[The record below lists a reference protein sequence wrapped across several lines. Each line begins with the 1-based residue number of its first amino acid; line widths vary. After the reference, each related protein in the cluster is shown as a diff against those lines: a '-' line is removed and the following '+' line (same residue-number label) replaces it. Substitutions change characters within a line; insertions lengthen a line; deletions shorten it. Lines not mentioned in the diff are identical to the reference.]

1 MYRSKIMQLNKL
13 TQEEIHKLATPIWS
27 SLILASNGMDYPKF
41 SNNFSTE
48 MLKLATRENINDQW
62 ENSPVLTSLSAEP
75 EFMGC
80 LKNKDRVRVLWKQ
93 KSSVTDDELL
103 GHLELIIEDG
113 EVKIDGAQIV

>member
-1 MYRSKIMQLNKL
+1 MRLNEL
-13 TQEEIHKLATPIWS
+13 SQEDIIRLAKPIWDN
-27 SLILASNGMDYPKF
+27 LIVASNERGYQQFAKDF
-41 SNNFSTE
+41 SIE
-48 MLKLATRENINDQW
+48 MLKHATHDNINNQW
-62 ENSPVLTSLSAEP
+62 ENSPVLTSLQSGP

-80 LKNKDRVRVLWKQ
+80 LKSKDRVRVLWKQ